1 MNEQALYTHDQQ
13 ACYPCFLTNMCF
25 TVLLN
30 EKEAFALVGT
40 IFPYDGVQKI

>member
-13 ACYPCFLTNMCF
+13 AYYPCFLAKMCSN
-25 TVLLN
+25 VLLN

-40 IFPYDGVQKI
+40 IFPPDDVQKI